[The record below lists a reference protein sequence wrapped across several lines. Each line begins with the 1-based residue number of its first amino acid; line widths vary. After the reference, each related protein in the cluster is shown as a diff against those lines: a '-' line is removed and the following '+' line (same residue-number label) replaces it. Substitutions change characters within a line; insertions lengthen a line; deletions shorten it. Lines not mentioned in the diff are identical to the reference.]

1 MLAMKKNNYF
11 IEGLQGAGKTTFVQ
25 RLSDEL
31 KDYQVFREG
40 DFSPVELAWC
50 AYVTEEQYNNILM
63 DYPSIVEEI
72 KAKTVIEGALRIIC
86 YTQIL
91 TDIPDFHKNLEKF
104 EIYNGNLDK
113 EAFEKVIIERF
124 DKWSGEGQI
133 FECSIFQNIIENQM
147 LYFMMTDNE
156 ILDFYR
162 RLKNVLADKP
172 YRIVYLDLEDI
183 PGGIDVI
190 RKERSDDAG
199 NELWFPMMLRYLEES
214 PYGRKHKM
222 TGLEGLI
229 GHLEK
234 RRALERRLVD
244 EVFAERAVVV
254 KAKDYVLGEIRDL
267 IEEQSF
273 D

>member
-1 MLAMKKNNYF
+1 MSGRKKNNYF

-25 RLSDEL
+25 KLSDKL

-50 AYVTEEQYNNILM
+50 AYVTEEQYNNILK
-63 DYPSIVEEI
+63 DYPSIGEEI
-72 KAKTVIEGALRIIC
+72 KAKTVIEGGHRIIC

-104 EIYNGNLDK
+104 EIYNGNLDR
-113 EAFEKVIIERF
+113 EPFENMIFERF
-124 DKWSGEGQI
+124 GRWSGEGQI

-147 LYFMMTDNE
+147 LYLLMSDEE

-162 RLKNVLADKP
+162 RLKKVLADKP
-172 YRIVYLDLEDI
+172 YRIVYLDVEDI
-183 PGGIDVI
+183 PAAIDII

-199 NELWFPMMLRYLEES
+199 NELWFPLMVWYLEES
-214 PYGRKHKM
+214 PYGKAH
-222 TGLEGLI
+222 GLTRLDGLL

-234 RRALERRLVD
+234 RKELEQRIME
-244 EVFAERAVVV
+244 EVFPENAVVV
-254 KAKDYVLGEIRDL
+254 RAKGYEMGEIL
-267 IEEQSF
+267 KKL
-273 D
+273 